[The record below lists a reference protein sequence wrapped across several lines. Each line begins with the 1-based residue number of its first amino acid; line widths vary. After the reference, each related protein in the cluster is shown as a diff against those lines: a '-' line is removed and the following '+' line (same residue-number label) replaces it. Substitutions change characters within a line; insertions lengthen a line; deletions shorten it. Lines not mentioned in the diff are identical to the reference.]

1 MQWVW
6 FLLPTVL
13 TLKNVKVHARQPNL
27 HTSFLN
33 YSRLERNT
41 VPAGE
46 TSPTVCA
53 FWGDI
58 FKEVL
63 GGFKGR
69 VRLILIGGR
78 LCGRVLGL

>member
-33 YSRLERNT
+33 YSRLYREQHSPR
-41 VPAGE
+41 GE
-46 TSPTVCA
+46 KRHLPCVHSGVISSKKYWVA
-53 FWGDI
+53 SKAESGSS
-58 FKEVL
+58 
-63 GGFKGR
+63 
-69 VRLILIGGR
+69 
-78 LCGRVLGL
+78 